1 MVVEKAALWV
11 DMKVPFLVALMAET
25 RDVLKVER
33 RVDDL
38 VERTADMM
46 VAAMA
51 VMMVVG
57 ME

>member
-38 VERTADMM
+38 VEKTADMM